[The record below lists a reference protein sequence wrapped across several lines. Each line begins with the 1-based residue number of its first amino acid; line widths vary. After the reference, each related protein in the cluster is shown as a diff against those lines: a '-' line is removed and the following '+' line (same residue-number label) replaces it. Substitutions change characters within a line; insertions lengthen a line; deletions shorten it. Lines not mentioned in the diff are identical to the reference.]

1 MRELRVL
8 LMVVAILLAGL
19 VGHGALVS
27 AAAQTPDLD
36 RQIREIA
43 SDLRCPVCE
52 NLSVADS
59 PSPLAGEMRAVIRQ
73 KLQAGEPRQA
83 IMQYFVDRYG
93 EGILLYPPTQGF
105 ALLIWIGALA
115 SVLLAALLVGSRVRA
130 ALGFRRNRA
139 AIGEPALSAAERDH
153 YEALLDAALSRYK
166 QGGP

>member
-8 LMVVAILLAGL
+8 LVVVALLL
-19 VGHGALVS
+19 VGHGAPVP
-27 AAAQTPDLD
+27 AAIAAQTPDLD
-36 RQIREIA
+36 RQMREIA
-43 SDLRCPVCE
+43 GDLRCPVCQ

-73 KLQAGEPRQA
+73 KLQAGESRQA

-93 EGILLYPPTQGF
+93 EGILLNPPTQGF
-105 ALLIWIGALA
+105 ALLVWIGALA
-115 SVLLAALLVGSRVRA
+115 GVLLAALLVGSRVRT

-153 YEALLDAALSRYK
+153 YEALLDAALSQYK
-166 QGGP
+166 QGEP